1 MRLIEVRMSG
11 FIWSDELRHYNVKG
25 SHWGVRRWQYEDG
38 SLTPAGR
45 IHYGVGKKN
54 EQQKT
59 FEKLHESWSKDGGQ
73 DRTSSPPRQ
82 REKDIIDSRHSQMSA
97 DLTKLRANLRVEE
110 FKDKRPLL
118 FGKRKYDRD
127 YKGRMKQYQELGN
140 ERIHQFLVEGMLTVD
155 RLPKKERDAGNAYIY
170 ELMGYDW

>member
-1 MRLIEVRMSG
+1 MRLIEVRMSSY
-11 FIWSDELRHYNVKG
+11 IWADELYHHGITGMK
-25 SHWGVRRWQYEDG
+25 WGKRRWQYDDG

-45 IHYGVGKKN
+45 IHYGVGQPQN
-54 EQQKT
+54 QQKT

-73 DRTSSPPRQ
+73 DREHSSPRQ
-82 REKDIIDSRHSQMSA
+82 REKDIIDSRHSQMRSE
-97 DLTKLRANLRVEE
+97 LTQLRANLKVEE

-127 YKGRMKQYQELGN
+127 YKNRMKQYEELGN
-140 ERIHQFLVEGMLTVD
+140 ARIHQFLVEGMLTVD